1 MPWQVADLQRQVKK
15 FQDEAH
21 MWKAKFD
28 SGEGGV
34 SSEAM
39 DEIKKKLS
47 KQVRAVEDQL
57 ESAQSKASSAD
68 KDRRRLQAEL
78 EDAMVDAEKV
88 RNFVCF
94 LHTRKE

>member
-1 MPWQVADLQRQVKK
+1 
-15 FQDEAH
+15 